1 MKFNT
6 FHFLFIIFFT
16 IGSCSHILRKP
27 YVDPVLKLVFDEWV
41 GECKSRG
48 IKYKR
53 DISHIDSILYSPLE
67 EGYWGKCY
75 GNKIAISN
83 LAISTMD
90 EFTLKLVLFHELG
103 HCAFNYDHYEGGIDV
118 MNSVLPENDIP
129 LYHYFWDEFLVD
141 TYFINYKTKRERRK
155 MRKWLE

>member
-1 MKFNT
+1 MKFNI
-6 FHFLFIIFFT
+6 FHLIFTIFFT
-16 IGSCSHILRKP
+16 IGSCSHILRNP
-27 YVDPVLKLVFDEWV
+27 YVDPVLKPAFDKWV
-41 GECKSRG
+41 EECKSRG
-48 IKYKR
+48 INYKR
-53 DISHIDSILYSPLE
+53 DISYIDSILYLPLE

-75 GNKIAISN
+75 GNKITISS
-83 LAISTMD
+83 LAISPMD

-129 LYHYFWDEFLVD
+129 LYHYFWDKFLVD

-155 MRKWLE
+155 MQKWLE